1 MGEKLLQVKGGSKK
15 VFVRGES
22 EIFWTITGMVKNLYN
37 WSISYLFVIYWL
49 VRVLDISFNR
59 EKEVINEGFLPKEI
73 KFLLKTKPDS
83 FPNFKHPVTE
93 EGRPV
98 GGGKVLILV
107 HIYSKQ
113 I

>member
-1 MGEKLLQVKGGSKK
+1 M
-15 VFVRGES
+15 
-22 EIFWTITGMVKNLYN
+22 
-37 WSISYLFVIYWL
+37 
-49 VRVLDISFNR
+49 
-59 EKEVINEGFLPKEI
+59 INEGFLPKEI

-83 FPNFKHPVTE
+83 FSNFKHPVTE

-98 GGGKVLILV
+98 GGGRGGEVLILF